1 MIHLRKENL
10 PGYAC
15 RVKGDG
21 QEAIGSGEDEGMGWR
36 REGVNSMHHDKTH
49 WRVGV

>member
-21 QEAIGSGEDEGMGWR
+21 QEAIGSREDKGMGWR
-36 REGVNSMHHDKTH
+36 REGVSSVHHDKMH